1 MSSRAR
7 PGRLRRLFGAAGH
20 DITLTNT
27 VPALGSLPAT
37 TVTRKYS
44 QLEAIA
50 NDVDDARVLGG
61 IHWRYDQVAGSA
73 LGRAVATE
81 VVKDRLRAVRP

>member
-1 MSSRAR
+1 MFCILVVAVVLLSPARA
-7 PGRLRRLFGAAGH
+7 LAACA
-20 DITLTNT
+20 DLARA
-27 VPALGSLPAT
+27 VLPAT

-81 VVKDRLRAVRP
+81 VVKDRLRAVHP